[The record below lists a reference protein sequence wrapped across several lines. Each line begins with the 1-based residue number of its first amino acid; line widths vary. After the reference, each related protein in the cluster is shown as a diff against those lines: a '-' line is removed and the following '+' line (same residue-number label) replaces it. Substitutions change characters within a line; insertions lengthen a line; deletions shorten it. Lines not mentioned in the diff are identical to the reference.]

1 MNTRV
6 RIVKQIIATA
16 VASLFIVACVTA
28 PPKHDDLDAVRS
40 KLTQLQSD
48 PQLATRAPQAIKE
61 AELAVGAA
69 GEPRKDAVLTAHLVL
84 IADRKVDIAR
94 AQAQSALLVDQRKT
108 LSAERETARL
118 DARTHEADVA
128 RMDATAAR
136 ADADSARVDT
146 DAANTQADV
155 ARTEADIARSQADAA
170 RIATDAALLQAAELQ
185 KQIAELNAKAT
196 DRGLVVT
203 LGDVLFETAGS
214 ELKGSATGNL
224 NKLAAFLNKY
234 PDRTVIIEGNADSVG
249 DEAYNLGLSQRRA
262 DSVKSYLVSQGVA
275 STRLAASGKGEDS
288 PIASNDSATGRQQ
301 NRRVEVIISNT

>member
-94 AQAQSALLVDQRKT
+94 AQAQSALLVDQRKA

-118 DARTHEADVA
+118 DARTHEADIA
-128 RMDATAAR
+128 RIDATAAR
-136 ADADSARVDT
+136 ADADSARVDA
-146 DAANTQADV
+146 DAARVDTDV
-155 ARTEADIARSQADAA
+155 ARTEADMARGQAEFE
-170 RIATDAALLQAAELQ
+170 RLKTDAAMQQAAELQ
-185 KQIAELNAKAT
+185 RQIADLNAKAT

-203 LGDVLFETAGS
+203 LGDVLFETGRFRS
-214 ELKGSATGNL
+214 QGERGGQSQQT
-224 NKLAAFLNKY
+224 
-234 PDRTVIIEGNADSVG
+234 R
-249 DEAYNLGLSQRRA
+249 GLSQQVSRPHRDHRGQRGQRRRRGLQPRPVA
-262 DSVKSYLVSQGVA
+262 TSRRFGEVLSGEPRCSVNSS
-275 STRLAASGKGEDS
+275 RR
-288 PIASNDSATGRQQ
+288 IRQ
-301 NRRVEVIISNT
+301 R